1 MDKDQIMEIVRKRE
15 SKLDEWLQNSE
26 KSSISKLKKA
36 RKESLTVKLKR
47 KKKSGGSS

>member
-1 MDKDQIMEIVRKRE
+1 MGKDHIMEIIRKRE

-36 RKESLTVKLKR
+36 RKESLKVKLKR
-47 KKKSGGSS
+47 KKASGGSS